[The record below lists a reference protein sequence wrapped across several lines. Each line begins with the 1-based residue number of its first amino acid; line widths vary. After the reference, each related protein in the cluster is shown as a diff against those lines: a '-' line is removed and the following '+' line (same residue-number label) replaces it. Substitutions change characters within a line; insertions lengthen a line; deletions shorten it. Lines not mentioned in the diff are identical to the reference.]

1 MEYPRY
7 VLLNNF
13 NEVANAYLNREITS
27 NEAAKKLNMARST
40 FLKYVKQK
48 EFDSLPHK
56 EFS

>member
-27 NEAAKKLNMARST
+27 NEAAQKLNMARST
-40 FLKYVKQK
+40 FLRYVK
-48 EFDSLPHK
+48 
-56 EFS
+56 